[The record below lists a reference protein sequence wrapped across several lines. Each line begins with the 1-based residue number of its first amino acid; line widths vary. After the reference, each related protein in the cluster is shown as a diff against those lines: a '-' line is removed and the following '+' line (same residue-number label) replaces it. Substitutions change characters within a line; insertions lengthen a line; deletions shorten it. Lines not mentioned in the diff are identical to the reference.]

1 VSTRRLLKAAE
12 AVREVVSMAILTQVR
27 DPRVKDVTVTHVE
40 MDPDMRAATVHVSV
54 MGSPAKEELALRGL
68 ASSAG
73 FLQAQV
79 AEKIETRYTPR
90 LKFKLDSGVK
100 RSIEIARVLS
110 EVLPTTSS
118 VAASP
123 SKEQHANGEPV
134 PAGPESPESQVAPVI
149 MEKPEEH
156 A

>member
-1 VSTRRLLKAAE
+1 
-12 AVREVVSMAILTQVR
+12 MAILTQVR
-27 DPRVKDVTVTHVE
+27 DPRVQGVTVTGVE

-54 MGSPAKEELALRGL
+54 MGSPAKEELALKGL

-79 AEKIETRYTPR
+79 ADRIETRYTPR

-110 EVLPTTSS
+110 EVMPSS
-118 VAASP
+118 SSGAADESAEGAAAGTP
-123 SKEQHANGEPV
+123 VPGEP
-134 PAGPESPESQVAPVI
+134 AGSMDGPNR
-149 MEKPEEH
+149 EKPEEH

>member
-27 DPRVKDVTVTHVE
+27 DPRVKDVTVTGVE

-54 MGSPAKEELALRGL
+54 MGSPAKEELALKGL

-79 AEKIETRYTPR
+79 AERIETRYTPR

-110 EVLPTTSS
+110 EVLPSS
-118 VAASP
+118 SSGAADESAAEAAAGP
-123 SKEQHANGEPV
+123 PTPGEPV
-134 PAGPESPESQVAPVI
+134 GSMDGQNS
-149 MEKPEEH
+149 EKPEER

>member
-1 VSTRRLLKAAE
+1 
-12 AVREVVSMAILTQVR
+12 MAILTQVR
-27 DPRVKDVTVTHVE
+27 DPRVQGVTVTGVE

-54 MGSPAKEELALRGL
+54 MGSPAKEELALKGL

-79 AEKIETRYTPR
+79 AERIETRYTPR

-110 EVLPTTSS
+110 EVMPSS
-118 VAASP
+118 SPVAADESAEGAAAGP
-123 SKEQHANGEPV
+123 PVPGEP
-134 PAGPESPESQVAPVI
+134 AGSMDEPNR
-149 MEKPEEH
+149 EKPEEH